1 MRIVIIGD
9 GKVGHKIA
17 AALSEEQYD
26 VVMID
31 RNEQKLTNT
40 ANTLDVLCLF
50 GDGADAE
57 VLNRADVRHADLV
70 IACTSSDELNML
82 SCLLAKRLGA
92 NYTIAR
98 VRNPIYYEQIDLL
111 KEDLHLSMAV
121 NPELETA
128 NEIMRVLSFSAATK
142 VESFVKG
149 RVELI
154 EFPLKKGTP
163 LDGLILKELYRKHQV
178 KALICAVS
186 RGSNVFIPDGE
197 FVLQAGDKLNVV
209 ASHLELERFFRAI
222 GQKSMPVRNVLI
234 IGGGHIS
241 YYLAKELLKLRMR
254 VKIIDEDYQRC
265 EVLCEALPEATII
278 NGSARDHELLIE
290 EGIREAD
297 VLVSLVGNDELNML
311 TALYAYK
318 QGVKKI
324 IAKVNEEDMTDMVD
338 AMGIDSVVSP
348 KSVTADRILSY
359 VRARQNSFC
368 SANVETMYH
377 LVNGQIEALEFF
389 IGTDAKYIH
398 IPLKDLPI
406 KSNHLVAAIVRGRDV
421 IIPNGNDVIKA
432 GDSVVIVTKNKKIQR
447 MEDIFTDTG
456 LLRTGRNGKEA
467 K

>member
-1 MRIVIIGD
+1 
-9 GKVGHKIA
+9 
-17 AALSEEQYD
+17 
-26 VVMID
+26 
-31 RNEQKLTNT
+31 
-40 ANTLDVLCLF
+40 
-50 GDGADAE
+50 
-57 VLNRADVRHADLV
+57 
-70 IACTSSDELNML
+70 ML

-128 NEIMRVLSFSAATK
+128 NEIMRVLSFSAVTK

-197 FVLQAGDKLNVV
+197 FVLQAGDKLNIV